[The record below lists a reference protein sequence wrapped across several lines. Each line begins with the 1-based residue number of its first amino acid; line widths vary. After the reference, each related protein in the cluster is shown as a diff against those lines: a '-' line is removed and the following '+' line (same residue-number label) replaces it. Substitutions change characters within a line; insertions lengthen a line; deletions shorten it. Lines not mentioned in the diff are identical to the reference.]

1 MAGQNIQK
9 LAQSFIQSGS
19 DTDFVN
25 LYYRIKPGLLN
36 HCKSILADEESAQ
49 DAVAN
54 TMAKIWTKIHQ
65 YDSERGNFSTWV
77 YNIARNESLVIKK
90 GEDRYMPLVI
100 ETTHSQSENGIS
112 TSQKNRNVIKENLL
126 FEPDFITSS
135 ETEMEILYGS
145 VIEKMRDLPDIY
157 KDILYDREILRM
169 KYQEIADKHGMKK
182 RAIATR
188 IRRARL
194 KIREM
199 FPNAKIVFDS

>member
-9 LAQSFIQSGS
+9 LAEKFIITSS
-19 DTDFVN
+19 ENDFVN

-36 HCKSILADEESAQ
+36 HCKSILCDEEAAQ

-54 TMAKIWTKIHQ
+54 TMAKIWTKISQ

-90 GEDRYMPLVI
+90 GEDKYMPLII
-100 ETTHSQSENGIS
+100 ETSYSQSENGIS
-112 TSQKNRNVIKENLL
+112 TQKNKNAFKEHDIS
-126 FEPDFITSS
+126 EPSFIDSD
-135 ETEMEILYGS
+135 ENEMEVLYDS
-145 VIEKMRDLPDIY
+145 VIEKMRDLPEIY
-157 KDILYDREILRM
+157 KEILYDREILRM
-169 KYQEIADKHGMKK
+169 KYQEIAEKHGMKK

-199 FPNAKIVFDS
+199 FPNAKIVFEN